1 MAKSNGQ
8 PSKSDAIREILQQQ
22 PKVKSQEVVSI
33 LAAKGIKVTPTLV
46 YYIKSQGKRKV
57 KQARRERAAEVSRA
71 TGSAD
76 PVKLIIAVRQLAQQA
91 GGIGALKR
99 LVDVLAE

>member
-1 MAKSNGQ
+1 MAKKSGE
-8 PSKSDAIREILQQQ
+8 PSKSDAIREILEKN
-22 PKVKSQEVVSI
+22 PKAKSKEVVSQ
-33 LAAKGIKVTPTLV
+33 LAEKGMKVTPTLV

-57 KQARRERAAEVSRA
+57 KQARREHAVEVSRT

-76 PVKLIIAVRQLAQQA
+76 PIKLIVAVWQLASEA
-91 GGIGALKR
+91 GGMKQLKK